1 MKFNFNIIGWA
12 GFAVCLALLLFTS
25 RCSKPIGKT
34 VIITKPSDTVTVTK
48 TDTVFTPYKVE
59 VPVPGLTHE
68 VIRHDT
74 TYLPAKPLTAADTSH
89 AVKDYYLKKF
99 YRDSFT
105 LEQAYVGINFEISQ
119 NKVIK
124 ANYQVKNK
132 RLTYEIPKLKN
143 KVLIGVAIGYSTVL
157 NIPTFSPMVAFQNK
171 SDNIIFAGY
180 DIFHSSYQLGGLI
193 KIKIGK

>member
-1 MKFNFNIIGWA
+1 
-12 GFAVCLALLLFTS
+12 
-25 RCSKPIGKT
+25 
-34 VIITKPSDTVTVTK
+34 
-48 TDTVFTPYKVE
+48 
-59 VPVPGLTHE
+59 
-68 VIRHDT
+68 
-74 TYLPAKPLTAADTSH
+74 
-89 AVKDYYLKKF
+89 
-99 YRDSFT
+99 